1 MLSDLKTLIYLNN
14 HNLIHKMDIRKHIKD
29 LIPEM
34 NQWRHY
40 IHENPEI
47 AYEEHNTSDFIAT
60 KLTEFNIEIHCGL
73 GGTGIVGVIHGKD
86 NGASK
91 RSLGIRA
98 DIDALP
104 MTEKTNLSYSSKNDG
119 KMHACGHDGH
129 TTMLLGAAKYLA
141 ETKNFLGTVY
151 CIFQPAEEGGNAGAK
166 SMIKDGLFS
175 KFNID
180 SVWGIH
186 NWPGVP
192 VGQAVIHA
200 GFAMAGGDIIVITIE
215 GKGGH
220 AAQPQFSNDPMVSAG
235 LTITALQSCI
245 SRQLNP
251 FDQSVLSLT
260 KIEGGSAFNVIP
272 DKVTIGGTLR
282 STNTDTR
289 NDMLEKIKHAAQ
301 GACSVN
307 NCSVNI
313 EIRPGYPSTI
323 NDKKSA
329 IFASSVFEN
338 SFGMNSVNKEEKPT
352 MTSEDF
358 SYMLQEKPGAYIWLG
373 AGEKSEKLHSAHY
386 DFNDELLP
394 IGAEY
399 WASLAEKTLE

>member
-1 MLSDLKTLIYLNN
+1 MNINKQIQV
-14 HNLIHKMDIRKHIKD
+14 

-34 NQWRHY
+34 REWRHH
-40 IHENPEI
+40 IHQNPEI
-47 AYEEHNTSDFIAT
+47 AYEENNTSDFIAK
-60 KLTEFNIEIHCGL
+60 KLNEFGIEVHRGF
-73 GGTGIVGVIHGKD
+73 GGTGIVGVIHGQHKGTS
-86 NGASK
+86 NKSI
-91 RSLGIRA
+91 GIRA
-98 DIDALP
+98 DMDALP
-104 MTEKTNLSYSSKNDG
+104 MSEKTNLIYSSKNEG

-129 TTMLLGAAKYLA
+129 STMLLGAAKYLA
-141 ETKNFLGTVY
+141 QTRNFCGTVY

-166 SMIKDGLFS
+166 AMINDGLFT
-175 KFNID
+175 KFHID

-192 VGQAVIHA
+192 VGKAVIHK
-200 GFAMAGGDIIVITIE
+200 GFAMAGGDIIILTIE

-220 AAQPQFSNDPMVSAG
+220 AAQPQFSNDPIVSAG
-235 LTITALQSCI
+235 LTITALQTAI

-251 FDQSVLSLT
+251 FDQAVLSLT
-260 KIEGGSAFNVIP
+260 KINGGSAFNVIP
-272 DKVTIGGTLR
+272 DNVSIGGTLR
-282 STNTDTR
+282 STNKKTR
-289 NDMLEKIKHAAQ
+289 DEMLTKIKKIASN
-301 GACSVN
+301 ACDIN
-307 NCSVNI
+307 NCKVNL

-323 NDKKSA
+323 NDIKSA
-329 IFASSVFEN
+329 EFASKVFEDT
-338 SFGMNSVNKEEKPT
+338 FGIGSLDKIEKPT

-399 WASLAEKTLE
+399 WASLAEKILE

>member
-1 MLSDLKTLIYLNN
+1 
-14 HNLIHKMDIRKHIKD
+14 MDIRKHIKD

-34 NQWRHY
+34 NLWRHY

-60 KLTEFNIEIHCGL
+60 KLTEFNIEIHRGL

-91 RSLGIRA
+91 KSLGIRA

-192 VGQAVIHA
+192 VGQAVIHE

-338 SFGMNSVNKEEKPT
+338 SFGMNSLNKEEKPT

>member
-1 MLSDLKTLIYLNN
+1 MT
-14 HNLIHKMDIRKHIKD
+14 IRKHIKD
-29 LIPEM
+29 FVPEM
-34 NQWRHY
+34 NEWRHY

-47 AYEEHNTSDFIAT
+47 AYEEHNTSDFIAA
-60 KLTEFNIEIHCGL
+60 KLTEFNIEVHRGL

-91 RSLGIRA
+91 KSLGIRA

-104 MTEKTNLSYSSKNDG
+104 MTEKTNLTYSSKNDG

-129 TTMLLGAAKYLA
+129 TTMLLGAAKYLSK
-141 ETKNFLGTVY
+141 TKNFLGTVY

-192 VGQAVIHA
+192 VGQAVIHE

-220 AAQPQFSNDPMVSAG
+220 AAQPQFSNDPIVSAG

-301 GACSVN
+301 GACAIN

-313 EIRPGYPSTI
+313 EVRPGYPSTI

-329 IFASSVFEN
+329 KFASIVFEN
-338 SFGMNSVNKEEKPT
+338 SFGINSINKEEKPT

-358 SYMLQEKPGAYIWLG
+358 SYMLHEKPGAYIWLG

>member
-1 MLSDLKTLIYLNN
+1 
-14 HNLIHKMDIRKHIKD
+14 MDIRKHIKD

-34 NQWRHY
+34 NLWRHY

-60 KLTEFNIEIHCGL
+60 KLTEFNIEIHRGL

-192 VGQAVIHA
+192 VGQAVIHE

-338 SFGMNSVNKEEKPT
+338 SFGMNSLNKEEKPT

>member
-1 MLSDLKTLIYLNN
+1 ME
-14 HNLIHKMDIRKHIKD
+14 IRKHIKD

-34 NQWRHY
+34 NLWRHY

-60 KLTEFNIEIHCGL
+60 KLTEFNIEIHRGL

-192 VGQAVIHA
+192 VGQAVIHE

-338 SFGMNSVNKEEKPT
+338 SFGMNSLNKEEKPT

-386 DFNDELLP
+386 DFNDDLLP

>member
-1 MLSDLKTLIYLNN
+1 MT
-14 HNLIHKMDIRKHIKD
+14 IRKHIKD
-29 LIPEM
+29 FIPEM
-34 NQWRHY
+34 NEWRHY

-47 AYEEHNTSDFIAT
+47 AYEEHNTSDFIAA
-60 KLTEFNIEIHCGL
+60 KLTEFNIEVHRGL

-91 RSLGIRA
+91 KSLGIRA

-104 MTEKTNLSYSSKNDG
+104 MTEKTNLAYSSKNDG

-192 VGQAVIHA
+192 VGQAVIHE

-260 KIEGGSAFNVIP
+260 KIEGGTAFNVIP

-338 SFGMNSVNKEEKPT
+338 SFGMNSLNKEEKPT

>member
-1 MLSDLKTLIYLNN
+1 MT
-14 HNLIHKMDIRKHIKD
+14 IRKHIKNFV
-29 LIPEM
+29 PEM
-34 NQWRHY
+34 NEWRHY

-47 AYEEHNTSDFIAT
+47 AYEEHNTSDFIAA
-60 KLTEFNIEIHCGL
+60 KLTEFNIEVHRGL

-91 RSLGIRA
+91 KSLGIRA

-104 MTEKTNLSYSSKNDG
+104 MTEKTNLTYSSKNDG

-129 TTMLLGAAKYLA
+129 TTMLLGAAKYLSK
-141 ETKNFLGTVY
+141 TKNFLGTVY

-192 VGQAVIHA
+192 VGQAVIHE

-220 AAQPQFSNDPMVSAG
+220 AAQPQFSNDPIVSAG

-301 GACSVN
+301 GACAIN

-313 EIRPGYPSTI
+313 EVRPGYPSTI

-329 IFASSVFEN
+329 KFASIVFEN
-338 SFGMNSVNKEEKPT
+338 SFGINSINKEEKPT

-358 SYMLQEKPGAYIWLG
+358 SYMLHEKPGAYIWLG

>member
-1 MLSDLKTLIYLNN
+1 MT
-14 HNLIHKMDIRKHIKD
+14 IRKHIKD
-29 LIPEM
+29 FVPEM
-34 NQWRHY
+34 SEWRHY

-47 AYEEHNTSDFIAT
+47 AYEEHNTSDFIAA
-60 KLTEFNIEIHCGL
+60 KLTEFNIEVHRGL

-91 RSLGIRA
+91 KSLGIRA

-104 MTEKTNLSYSSKNDG
+104 MTEKTNLTYSSKNDG

-129 TTMLLGAAKYLA
+129 TTMLLGAAKYLSK
-141 ETKNFLGTVY
+141 TKNFLGTVY

-192 VGQAVIHA
+192 VGQAVIHE

-220 AAQPQFSNDPMVSAG
+220 AAQPQFSNDPIVSAG

-301 GACSVN
+301 GACAIN

-313 EIRPGYPSTI
+313 EVRPGYPSTI

-329 IFASSVFEN
+329 KFASIVFEN
-338 SFGMNSVNKEEKPT
+338 SFGINSINKEEKPT

-358 SYMLQEKPGAYIWLG
+358 SYMLHEKPGAYIWLG

>member
-1 MLSDLKTLIYLNN
+1 
-14 HNLIHKMDIRKHIKD
+14 MDIRKHIKD

-34 NQWRHY
+34 NEWRHY

-60 KLTEFNIEIHCGL
+60 KLTEFNIVIHRGL

-192 VGQAVIHA
+192 V
-200 GFAMAGGDIIVITIE
+200 
-215 GKGGH
+215 
-220 AAQPQFSNDPMVSAG
+220 
-235 LTITALQSCI
+235 
-245 SRQLNP
+245 
-251 FDQSVLSLT
+251 
-260 KIEGGSAFNVIP
+260 
-272 DKVTIGGTLR
+272 
-282 STNTDTR
+282 
-289 NDMLEKIKHAAQ
+289 
-301 GACSVN
+301 
-307 NCSVNI
+307 
-313 EIRPGYPSTI
+313 
-323 NDKKSA
+323 
-329 IFASSVFEN
+329 
-338 SFGMNSVNKEEKPT
+338 
-352 MTSEDF
+352 
-358 SYMLQEKPGAYIWLG
+358 
-373 AGEKSEKLHSAHY
+373 
-386 DFNDELLP
+386 
-394 IGAEY
+394 
-399 WASLAEKTLE
+399 

>member
-1 MLSDLKTLIYLNN
+1 MT
-14 HNLIHKMDIRKHIKD
+14 IRKHIKD
-29 LIPEM
+29 FIPEM
-34 NQWRHY
+34 NEWRHY

-47 AYEEHNTSDFIAT
+47 AYEEHNTSDFIAA
-60 KLTEFNIEIHCGL
+60 KLTEFNIEVHRGL

-91 RSLGIRA
+91 KSLGIRA

-104 MTEKTNLSYSSKNDG
+104 MTEKTNLTYSSKNDG

-129 TTMLLGAAKYLA
+129 TTMLLGAAKYLSK
-141 ETKNFLGTVY
+141 TKNFLGTVY

-192 VGQAVIHA
+192 VGQAVIHE

-220 AAQPQFSNDPMVSAG
+220 AAQPQFSNDPIVSAG

-282 STNTDTR
+282 STNTYTR

-301 GACSVN
+301 GACAIN

-313 EIRPGYPSTI
+313 EVRPGYPSTI

-329 IFASSVFEN
+329 KFASIVFEN
-338 SFGMNSVNKEEKPT
+338 SFGINSINKEEKPT

-358 SYMLQEKPGAYIWLG
+358 SYMLHEKPGAYIWLG

>member
-1 MLSDLKTLIYLNN
+1 
-14 HNLIHKMDIRKHIKD
+14 MDIRKHIKD

-60 KLTEFNIEIHCGL
+60 KLTELNIEIHRGL

-192 VGQAVIHA
+192 VGQAVIHE

-260 KIEGGSAFNVIP
+260 KIEGGTAFNVIP

-338 SFGMNSVNKEEKPT
+338 SFGMNSLNKEEKPT

>member
-1 MLSDLKTLIYLNN
+1 MT
-14 HNLIHKMDIRKHIKD
+14 IRKHIKD
-29 LIPEM
+29 FIPEM
-34 NQWRHY
+34 NEWRHY

-47 AYEEHNTSDFIAT
+47 AYEEHNTSDFIAA
-60 KLTEFNIEIHCGL
+60 KLTEFNIEVHRGL

-91 RSLGIRA
+91 KSLGIRA

-104 MTEKTNLSYSSKNDG
+104 MTEKTNLTYSSKNDG

-129 TTMLLGAAKYLA
+129 TTMLLGAAKYLSK
-141 ETKNFLGTVY
+141 TKNFLGTVY

-192 VGQAVIHA
+192 VGQAVIHE

-220 AAQPQFSNDPMVSAG
+220 AAQPQFSNDPIVSAG

-301 GACSVN
+301 GACAIN

-313 EIRPGYPSTI
+313 EVRPGYPSTI

-329 IFASSVFEN
+329 KFASIVFEN
-338 SFGMNSVNKEEKPT
+338 AFGINSINKEEKPT

-358 SYMLQEKPGAYIWLG
+358 SYMLHEKPGAYIWLG

>member
-1 MLSDLKTLIYLNN
+1 MT
-14 HNLIHKMDIRKHIKD
+14 IRKHIKD
-29 LIPEM
+29 FIPEM
-34 NQWRHY
+34 NEWRHY

-47 AYEEHNTSDFIAT
+47 AYEEHNTSDFIAA
-60 KLTEFNIEIHCGL
+60 KLTEFNIEVHRGL

-86 NGASK
+86 NAASK
-91 RSLGIRA
+91 KSLGIRA

-104 MTEKTNLSYSSKNDG
+104 MTEKTNLTYSSKNDG

-192 VGQAVIHA
+192 VGQAVIHE

-220 AAQPQFSNDPMVSAG
+220 AAQPQFSNDPIVSAG

-301 GACSVN
+301 GACAIN

-313 EIRPGYPSTI
+313 EVRPGYPSTI

-329 IFASSVFEN
+329 KFASIVFEN
-338 SFGMNSVNKEEKPT
+338 SFGINSINKEEKPT

-358 SYMLQEKPGAYIWLG
+358 SYMLHEKPGAYIWLG

>member
-1 MLSDLKTLIYLNN
+1 
-14 HNLIHKMDIRKHIKD
+14 MDIRKHIKD

-34 NQWRHY
+34 NLWRHY

-60 KLTEFNIEIHCGL
+60 KLTEFNIETHRGL

-91 RSLGIRA
+91 KSLGIRA

-192 VGQAVIHA
+192 VGQAVIHE

-338 SFGMNSVNKEEKPT
+338 SFGMNSLNKEEKPT

>member
-1 MLSDLKTLIYLNN
+1 MT
-14 HNLIHKMDIRKHIKD
+14 IRKHIKD
-29 LIPEM
+29 FIPEM
-34 NQWRHY
+34 NEWRHY

-47 AYEEHNTSDFIAT
+47 AYEEHNTSDFIAA
-60 KLTEFNIEIHCGL
+60 KLTEFNIEVHRGL

-91 RSLGIRA
+91 KSLGIRA

-104 MTEKTNLSYSSKNDG
+104 MTEKTNLTYSSKNDG

-129 TTMLLGAAKYLA
+129 TTMLLGAAKYLSK
-141 ETKNFLGTVY
+141 TKNFLGTVY

-192 VGQAVIHA
+192 VGQAVIHE

-220 AAQPQFSNDPMVSAG
+220 AAQPQFSNDPIVSAG

-289 NDMLEKIKHAAQ
+289 NEMLEKIKHAAQ
-301 GACSVN
+301 GACAIN
-307 NCSVNI
+307 NCSVSI
-313 EIRPGYPSTI
+313 EVRPGYPSTI

-329 IFASSVFEN
+329 KFASIVFEN
-338 SFGMNSVNKEEKPT
+338 AFGINSINKEEKPT

-358 SYMLQEKPGAYIWLG
+358 SYMLHEKPGAYIWLG

>member
-1 MLSDLKTLIYLNN
+1 MT
-14 HNLIHKMDIRKHIKD
+14 IRKHIKD
-29 LIPEM
+29 FIPEM
-34 NQWRHY
+34 NEWRHY

-47 AYEEHNTSDFIAT
+47 AYEEHNTSDFIAA
-60 KLTEFNIEIHCGL
+60 KLTEFNIEVHRGL

-91 RSLGIRA
+91 KSLGIRA

-104 MTEKTNLSYSSKNDG
+104 MTEKTNLTYSSKNDG

-192 VGQAVIHA
+192 VGQAVIHE

-235 LTITALQSCI
+235 LTITALQSCV

-338 SFGMNSVNKEEKPT
+338 SFGMNSLNKEEKPT

>member
-1 MLSDLKTLIYLNN
+1 
-14 HNLIHKMDIRKHIKD
+14 MDIRKHIKD

-60 KLTEFNIEIHCGL
+60 KLTEFNIEIHRGL

-91 RSLGIRA
+91 KSLGIRA
-98 DIDALP
+98 DFDALP
-104 MTEKTNLSYSSKNDG
+104 MTEKTNLSYSSKNNG

-186 NWPGVP
+186 NWPGIP
-192 VGQAVIHA
+192 VGQAVIHE

-220 AAQPQFSNDPMVSAG
+220 AAQPQFSNDPIVSAG
-235 LTITALQSCI
+235 LTITALQSCV

-338 SFGMNSVNKEEKPT
+338 SFGMNSLNKEEKPT

-373 AGEKSEKLHSAHY
+373 AGEKSKKLHSAHY

>member
-1 MLSDLKTLIYLNN
+1 MT
-14 HNLIHKMDIRKHIKD
+14 IRKHIKD
-29 LIPEM
+29 FIPEM
-34 NQWRHY
+34 NEWRHY

-47 AYEEHNTSDFIAT
+47 AYEEHNTSDFIAA
-60 KLTEFNIEIHCGL
+60 KLTEFNIEVHRGL

-91 RSLGIRA
+91 KSLGIRA

-104 MTEKTNLSYSSKNDG
+104 MTEKTNLTYSSKNDG

-129 TTMLLGAAKYLA
+129 TTMLLGAAKYLSK
-141 ETKNFLGTVY
+141 TKNFLGTVY

-192 VGQAVIHA
+192 VGQAVIHE

-220 AAQPQFSNDPMVSAG
+220 AAQPQFSNDPLVSAG

-301 GACSVN
+301 GACAIN

-313 EIRPGYPSTI
+313 EVRPGYPSTI

-329 IFASSVFEN
+329 KFASIVFEN
-338 SFGMNSVNKEEKPT
+338 SFGINSINKEEKPT

-358 SYMLQEKPGAYIWLG
+358 SYMLHEKPGAYIWLG

>member
-1 MLSDLKTLIYLNN
+1 MT
-14 HNLIHKMDIRKHIKD
+14 IRKHIKNFV
-29 LIPEM
+29 PEM
-34 NQWRHY
+34 NEWRHY

-47 AYEEHNTSDFIAT
+47 AYEEHNTSDFIAA
-60 KLTEFNIEIHCGL
+60 KLTEFNIEVHRGL

-91 RSLGIRA
+91 KSLGIRA

-104 MTEKTNLSYSSKNDG
+104 MTEKTNLTYSSKNDG

-192 VGQAVIHA
+192 VGQAVIHE

-251 FDQSVLSLT
+251 FDQSVLSFT

-338 SFGMNSVNKEEKPT
+338 SFGMNSLNKEEKPT